1 MAGKFEKRKHHQKTI
16 QTWLKRFGENK
27 KYFLQC
33 AIYNSFI
40 SQEDNQK
47 ITNSIMGGQKPF
59 NVNFFGFMAKNSLY
73 NDFLNSGDIILCMSG
88 AEGWG
93 LPEFHS
99 VAMGKHAVVL
109 NASAY
114 KDWADE
120 INSVLVTPNGKTP
133 VYDGMFF
140 SEGQPF
146 NQGNIYDFD
155 PDEFIDA
162 CEQAIKRVEIN
173 RVNEDGFKLKK
184 EFTYEKTTQ
193 SILKEIEEI
202 Q

>member
-1 MAGKFEKRKHHQKTI
+1 
-16 QTWLKRFGENK
+16 
-27 KYFLQC
+27 
-33 AIYNSFI
+33 
-40 SQEDNQK
+40 
-47 ITNSIMGGQKPF
+47 
-59 NVNFFGFMAKNSLY
+59 
-73 NDFLNSGDIILCMSG
+73 
-88 AEGWG
+88 
-93 LPEFHS
+93 
-99 VAMGKHAVVL
+99 
-109 NASAY
+109 
-114 KDWADE
+114 
-120 INSVLVTPNGKTP
+120 
-133 VYDGMFF
+133 MFF

-173 RVNEDGFKLKK
+173 RVNEDGLKLKE